1 MRLSKFLL
9 LVTFITFFC
18 LLYVYQQTEILRLA
32 YIGQK
37 KSAVFH
43 DFLDKNTMLRY
54 NINKNTSLV
63 LIDNRVSGYAK
74 FEMPDSYRVVKLAYH
89 QEGGVRIANRTR
101 SSRLQNIAT
110 AIFGIKRQAEARTI
124 DRP

>member
-18 LLYVYQQTEILRLA
+18 LLYVYQQTEIFRFA

-43 DFLDKNTMLRY
+43 DSLDKNAMLRY
-54 NINKNTSLV
+54 NINQNTSLV
-63 LIDNRVSGYAK
+63 LIDNKVCGYAN
-74 FEMPDSYRVVKLAYH
+74 FEMPNSYRVVKLVYP
-89 QEGGVRIANRTR
+89 QEGLRIANR
-101 SSRLQNIAT
+101 SRTLKLKNIAT
-110 AIFGIKRQAEARTI
+110 SLFCIKRQAEARTI

>member
-9 LVTFITFFC
+9 LVTFITCFC
-18 LLYVYQQTEILRLA
+18 LLYVYQQTEIFRLA

-63 LIDNRVSGYAK
+63 LIDNKVSGYAN
-74 FEMPDSYRVVKLAYH
+74 FEMPDSFRVVKLVYP
-89 QEGGVRIANRTR
+89 QGGLRIANRSR
-101 SSRLQNIAT
+101 SSKLKNIA
-110 AIFGIKRQAEARTI
+110 ISLFGIKRQAEARTI
-124 DRP
+124 DHP

>member
-9 LVTFITFFC
+9 SLTFVTFFC
-18 LLYVYQQTEILRLA
+18 LLYVYQQTEIFRLA
-32 YIGQK
+32 YLSQN

-43 DFLDKNTMLRY
+43 DFLDKNAMLRY

-63 LIDNRVSGYAK
+63 LIDNRISVYAN
-74 FEMPDSYRVVKLAYH
+74 FEMPDSYRVVKLAYP
-89 QEGGVRIANRTR
+89 EGSLRIANQSR
-101 SSRLQNIAT
+101 SSKLKTIA
-110 AIFGIKRQAEARTI
+110 ISLFGIKRQAEARTI

>member
-18 LLYVYQQTEILRLA
+18 LLYVYQQTEIFRFA

-43 DFLDKNTMLRY
+43 DSLDKNAMLRY

-63 LIDNRVSGYAK
+63 LIDNKVSGYAN
-74 FEMPDSYRVVKLAYH
+74 FEMPNSYRVVKLVYP
-89 QEGGVRIANRTR
+89 QEGLRIANR
-101 SSRLQNIAT
+101 SRTLKLKNIAT
-110 AIFGIKRQAEARTI
+110 ALFGIKRQAEARTI

>member
-18 LLYVYQQTEILRLA
+18 LLYVYQQTEIFRFA

-43 DFLDKNTMLRY
+43 DSLDKNAMLRY
-54 NINKNTSLV
+54 NINQNTSLV
-63 LIDNRVSGYAK
+63 LIDNKVSGYAN
-74 FEMPDSYRVVKLAYH
+74 FEMPNSYRVVKLVYP
-89 QEGGVRIANRTR
+89 QEGLRIANR
-101 SSRLQNIAT
+101 SRTLKLKNIAT
-110 AIFGIKRQAEARTI
+110 SLFGIKRQAEARTI